1 MSVQAYMPAPVK
13 PIREADVA
21 LTGVEVV
28 FTARRASAVYTALAD
43 VSVQADRGELVVLV
57 GRSGCGKTTVL
68 NVLAGLVSPTKGSA
82 SVFGTEP
89 GDAGSGVGY
98 MFARDALLPW
108 RTATRNIE
116 FALELSRPELGR
128 RERRARA
135 ESLLEEL
142 GVAGAAQ
149 KRYPWQL
156 SQGMRQRVALARTW
170 AIEPRLLLMDE
181 PFAALDAQTRSDAQ
195 SLFLDIWS
203 KSNTTVVFVTHDLHE
218 AILLGDRVV
227 VMDSGRIVDEFR
239 VEIDRPRDAFTIVE
253 DPRFQQ
259 LHHRLVETIT
269 GRATSGTTPRAHKEN
284 EVDHQLS

>member
-1 MSVQAYMPAPVK
+1 MSVQAYMPAPLK